1 MLLWLAVNGISLGIP
16 EGASIRSDRSRMLR
30 ETEGTPR
37 GVSVSDSQRLKPNW
51 RRKDTMEMI
60 NIHDVVLV
68 LVLIAIAI
76 SPRAIVTYLAA
87 RK

>member
-51 RRKDTMEMI
+51 RRKDTMETI
-60 NIHDVVLV
+60 SIHDVGLV
-68 LVLIAIAI
+68 LAFFAIALA
-76 SPRAIVTYLAA
+76 PRAIATYLTVG
-87 RK
+87 K